1 MTSRWTLCVALTA
14 LAAGCSSV
22 PARNGL
28 TPAVRDRAKPLRV
41 QVAQERNAV
50 RTVRVEDYV
59 RAAAISE
66 FAPPSGDPVLIGQML
81 QVQTVIAR
89 TYALANRGR
98 HARQGF
104 DLCSTTHCQVYE
116 PSRLRTSRWADAAA
130 TAVRQ
135 TAGAVVWHDGAPA
148 VALFHA
154 DCGGHTSTSV
164 NAWGGTERSYLKAVP
179 DEGHDDSAH
188 ARWTY
193 AASTA
198 AVLGAVNADARTR
211 VGSRLDAISIVK
223 RDLSGRALT
232 MRLEGAREKLVRGED
247 LRSVLARAFGPR
259 AVRSTLFDVKREG
272 KEFVFTG
279 RGYGHGVGLCQAGA
293 LARLRSG
300 ATPAEVLERYYP
312 GTTLRAAN

>member
-1 MTSRWTLCVALTA
+1 MKTGWRLCLVLAV

-28 TPAVRDRAKPLRV
+28 TPSVRDRAKPLRV
-41 QVAQERNAV
+41 QVAQDRNAV

-66 FAPPSGDPVLIGQML
+66 FAPPSGDPDLVERML
-81 QVQTVIAR
+81 EVQTVIAR

-104 DLCSTTHCQVYE
+104 DLCSTTHCQLYE

-130 TAVRQ
+130 IAVRR

-154 DCGGHTSTSV
+154 DCGGHTSTSID
-164 NAWGGTERSYLKAVP
+164 AWGGTERSYLKAVP
-179 DEGHDDSAH
+179 DEGHDDSSHAH
-188 ARWTY
+188 WTY
-193 AASTA
+193 AATPA
-198 AVLGAVNADARTR
+198 AILGAINGDSRSR
-211 VGSRLDAISIVK
+211 VGSRLDAISVVA
-223 RDLSGRALT
+223 RDPSGRAAT
-232 MRLEGAREKLVRGED
+232 VKLEGARDAVIRGED
-247 LRSVLARAFGPR
+247 FRAILSRAFGPR
-259 AVRSTLFDVKREG
+259 AVRSTLFDVRREG
-272 KEFVFTG
+272 REFVFTG

-293 LARLRSG
+293 LARLRDG
-300 ATPAEVLERYYP
+300 ATPAEVLKRYDP